1 MTFGRM
7 RILLATLL
15 LPLAAQA
22 ITITSTSATGTTPQ
36 VFIGRAGCNANTG
49 IPFVIDPQLGT
60 APDPTTITV
69 GVTRSDG
76 TCRSTSGGTLD
87 RTFPPTF
94 TGTTA
99 NVTILPTDF
108 LNSSSGDAGV
118 ATCSSVGGSTASPA
132 IYFVCAEFRT
142 STAFGGASV
151 VAADLQVNFATTGP
165 TPPTQ
170 PAVAPGD
177 GHLRISWQPGSSA
190 EGPFIQTYDVH
201 VVPHGQAVDLTKRSV
216 TVNAQTNADATAT
229 DDQKPLVNGSL
240 YDVSVVATDSY
251 GNVSDPSPLQS
262 AQPVAIEDF
271 YNTYRDNGGQALG
284 GGGCGSTGG
293 LTWIAGLSL
302 TAALLARR
310 RRKARAGLLGA
321 LLLGALAL
329 PAQAESKYD
338 RPPRKL
344 LFELKLDR
352 YSPQV
357 DSEAGLTG
365 TPYRDV
371 FGTRRPLRWQLEV
384 DWEVAHPFGSLLLG
398 GTVGYWQNIGKGLLP
413 DGTPSQDT
421 ALLDVIPFGV
431 VATYRFDYL
440 ADRFRWFPLIPYAQ
454 AGLSRALWA
463 SFNGRGDVSQ
473 RARPGSGG
481 RGSGWTNG
489 YTTALGVAFALDALD
504 PDLSREAYTVMG
516 IQRTSFFAEYG
527 WTRLDNFRSG
537 NALILSD
544 RGWRFGLSL
553 EF

>member
-1 MTFGRM
+1 LSKRSTY
-7 RILLATLL
+7 IS
-15 LPLAAQA
+15 AQ
-22 ITITSTSATGTTPQ
+22 TSTEATRT
-36 VFIGRAGCNANTG
+36 
-49 IPFVIDPQLGT
+49 D
-60 APDPTTITV
+60 
-69 GVTRSDG
+69 DG
-76 TCRSTSGGTLD
+76 TS
-87 RTFPPTF
+87 
-94 TGTTA
+94 
-99 NVTILPTDF
+99 
-108 LNSSSGDAGV
+108 
-118 ATCSSVGGSTASPA
+118 
-132 IYFVCAEFRT
+132 
-142 STAFGGASV
+142 
-151 VAADLQVNFATTGP
+151 
-165 TPPTQ
+165 
-170 PAVAPGD
+170 
-177 GHLRISWQPGSSA
+177 
-190 EGPFIQTYDVH
+190 
-201 VVPHGQAVDLTKRSV
+201 
-216 TVNAQTNADATAT
+216 
-229 DDQKPLVNGSL
+229 LVNGNL
-240 YDVSVVATDSY
+240 YDVSVVAVDNY
-251 GNVSDPSPLQS
+251 GNVSALSTPFQG
-262 AQPVAIEDF
+262 AQPVTIDDF
-271 YNTYRDNGGQALG
+271 YNTYRNQGGHAQG
-284 GGGCGSTGG
+284 GGGCGSAGG
-293 LTWIAGLSL
+293 HTWIAGLAL
-302 TAALLARR
+302 AAALLARR

-329 PAQAESKYD
+329 PAQAASKYD
-338 RPPRKL
+338 RAPRKL

-421 ALLDVIPFGV
+421 ALFDVIPFGI

-440 ADRFRWFPLIPYAQ
+440 ADRFSWFPLIPYAQ

-473 RARPGSGG
+473 RATGG
-481 RGSGWTNG
+481 HGSGWTNG

-504 PDLSREAYTVMG
+504 PALSREAYTVMG